1 MSMVAQSCVPKVNL
15 KALLEGISDSPAIE
29 ISGISDDSRK
39 IEPGFAFFACQGA
52 NNHGLDFIE
61 HAEAAGATA
70 VIWDSTTG
78 SPVDSNLPMVPVD
91 KLVNKMG
98 EIANRWYKSPSNSL
112 KVAGVTGT
120 NGKTTVA
127 FLISKALSLIDK
139 KCGYIGTL
147 GSGITQ
153 INNSGSLTT
162 PTCFDLHELLA
173 GFRDNNA
180 GHAAIEVSS
189 HALEQARING
199 IKFDSAI
206 FTNLSRDHIDYHG
219 SMRAYFEAKAR
230 LFLDYDVSFRIVNI
244 DTVFGAEL
252 ANRCGA
258 NVVTVSTKIDRPE
271 NGRPHIFVRSMAA
284 HQSGVRVI
292 VRSSWGEGEINLKLI
307 GDFNVANALEV
318 LALLLCYEIRF
329 DEACALLGNVTA
341 PPGRMEPIQG
351 LTEGELPQ
359 VYVDFSHTP
368 ASLEAALEVLRAHCR
383 GELWCVF
390 GCGGDRDEGKR
401 PMMGEVVERLAD
413 HAIVTSDNPRS
424 ESPRAIINDILGGMD
439 EYEAAIDNR
448 MEAIAYAISNAKPKD
463 IVLIAGKGHEN
474 YQLIGDRKIFFSDY
488 QVGRE
493 SLRSRA
499 GVLE

>member
-1 MSMVAQSCVPKVNL
+1 MDAQSCVPKLSL
-15 KALLEGISDSPAIE
+15 KALLEGISDSPEIE
-29 ISGISDDSRK
+29 ITGISADSRK
-39 IEPGFAFFACQGA
+39 LEPGFAFFACKGEA
-52 NNHGLDFIE
+52 NHGLDFIG
-61 HAEAAGATA
+61 HAEAAGAAA

-78 SPVDSNLPMVPVD
+78 SPVDSNLPMVSVG
-91 KLVNKMG
+91 KLGNKMG
-98 EIANRWYKSPSNSL
+98 EIANRWYKSPSKDV
-112 KVAGVTGT
+112 KVTGVTGT

-127 FLISKALSLIDK
+127 FLISKALSLVDK

-147 GSGITQ
+147 GSGISQ
-153 INNSGSLTT
+153 INNSGLLTT

-180 GHAAIEVSS
+180 GHAAVEVSS
-189 HALEQARING
+189 HALEQARVNG

-230 LFLDYDVSFRIVNI
+230 LFLDYDVSIRIVNV
-244 DTVFGAEL
+244 DTGFGTEL

-258 NVVTVSTKIDRPE
+258 NVVNVSTRMDRPI
-271 NGRPHIFVRSMAA
+271 NGQPHVSVRSMVP
-284 HQSGVRVI
+284 HESGVRII

-307 GDFNVANALEV
+307 GDFNVANALAV
-318 LALLLCYEIRF
+318 FALLLCYEIRF
-329 DEACALLGNVTA
+329 DEACAALGNVTA
-341 PPGRMEPIQG
+341 PPGRMEPIQD
-351 LTEGELPQ
+351 LTEGHVPQ

-368 ASLEAALEVLRAHCR
+368 ASLEAALGVLRAHCL

-390 GCGGDRDEGKR
+390 GCGGDRDQGKR

-424 ESPRAIINDILGGMD
+424 ESPSAIINDILGGMD
-439 EYEAAIDNR
+439 EYEAVIDNR
-448 MEAIAYAISNAKPKD
+448 MEAIAYAISNAKSKD

-488 QVGRE
+488 QVGQE
-493 SLRSRA
+493 NLRTRT
-499 GVLE
+499 GVHK